1 MDEKIKKI
9 AKWITIGIEA
19 AFIIVFVALCI
30 TVAKKNSTIK
40 QYKEALKYQCEVTDS
55 LNKTVN
61 DLWGQECIRV
71 DVICNVQQKGVVNFQ
86 QSTQVAK
93 SVATYTRGEVLMAM
107 DSLNR
112 ANNLK

>member
-40 QYKEALKYQCEVTDS
+40 QYKEALKYQCEISDS
-55 LNKTVN
+55 LNQTVK
-61 DLWGQECIRV
+61 DLWTMPALSVEVQCQI
-71 DVICNVQQKGVVNFQ
+71 QQKGLVNLQ
-86 QSTQVAK
+86 QTTQIAR
-93 SVATYTRGEVLMAM
+93 SIAETTRGEVLMAM
-107 DSLNR
+107 DSLKR
-112 ANNLK
+112 ANNN